1 MTLDRPSTAS
11 ARAPRNRIRRAEHVR
26 ATWCGDE
33 LVLLD
38 TRHDTYYTL
47 NRVAGRLW
55 DLLASPKT
63 TAELVR
69 FLRAEYDVDPTA
81 GADAIE
87 QDVSSLLR
95 DLSTAGLVV
104 AAAPNA
110 VADRVARAP
119 VAG

>member
-1 MTLDRPSTAS
+1 MTHDRPSPAS
-11 ARAPRNRIRRAEHVR
+11 ARTPRNRIRRAEHVR

-55 DLLASPKT
+55 DMLASPKT
-63 TAELVR
+63 TPDLVR
-69 FLRAEYDVDPTA
+69 FLRAEYDVDPSI
-81 GADAIE
+81 GADALE
-87 QDVSSLLR
+87 EDVSSLLR
-95 DLSTAGLVV
+95 DLSSAGLLVPAVPNVV
-104 AAAPNA
+104 A
-110 VADRVARAP
+110 DSMARAP